1 LGLVTIFLIALALSM
16 DAFAVSITN
25 GMIIKKFVP
34 TIAFKI
40 SFSFGFFQAIMPLIG
55 WGMTYNFRK
64 YIEAF
69 GHWIAFGLLFI
80 IGLKMIF
87 EAIYHKDET
96 KKINICSNHYILL
109 LAIAT
114 SIDALIAGIGFA
126 LIPVPIILIISI
138 IGITTFL
145 VSLIGIIIGLKYG
158 NIFGNKVEI
167 LGGIILIIIG
177 AKILFQHLQILN

>member
-69 GHWIAFGLLFI
+69 DHWIAFGLLFI

-96 KKINICSNHYILL
+96 KKN
-109 LAIAT
+109 
-114 SIDALIAGIGFA
+114 
-126 LIPVPIILIISI
+126 
-138 IGITTFL
+138 
-145 VSLIGIIIGLKYG
+145 
-158 NIFGNKVEI
+158 
-167 LGGIILIIIG
+167 
-177 AKILFQHLQILN
+177 